1 MPVAEGDCAVI
12 AAAEDIN
19 AAAILLCAINVVREI
34 IVNGHV
40 IELRR
45 WLVIPTAPCLARVH
59 AYTGALVTAKNH
71 SLGIVRIDPESVI
84 VVASGRTLDGDESF
98 SRVGRAI
105 DRNVWYINRVRIF
118 GIDINFAKIPE
129 PAKTWIGAGTH
140 PALAAVI

>member
-19 AAAILLCAINVVREI
+19 AAAILLCAINVGREI
-34 IVNGHV
+34 IVNGQV

-45 WLVIPTAPCLARVH
+45 GLVIPTAPRVARVH
-59 AYTGALVTAKNH
+59 AHARALVTAKNH
-71 SLGIVRIDPESVI
+71 PLGIGGINPERMV